1 MKICLHCYIF
11 FFLNEL
17 QTSRETNVNTEKNVL
32 SFYMINRENK
42 VSYVRERQE

>member
-1 MKICLHCYIF
+1 MKICLYCYI